1 MVGAVLQRGGDV
13 ADQTVKASIMW
24 LLATYFFHTVG
35 ELCLSPVGLSMVSR
49 LSPPALTSMLM
60 GVWFLAPFVAQI
72 AGGYIAAYV
81 ETLGALKVFGLIAAF
96 VIVAGLLLIAIS
108 RKLFAMMH
116 GRG

>member
-1 MVGAVLQRGGDV
+1 MGLGMILLGLGFLFMVGAALQRGGDV
-13 ADQTVKASIMW
+13 ADQTVKASILW

-49 LSPPALTSMLM
+49 LSPPALTSML
-60 GVWFLAPFVAQI
+60 
-72 AGGYIAAYV
+72 
-81 ETLGALKVFGLIAAF
+81 IAAF
-96 VIVAGLLLIAIS
+96 VILAGLLLIAIS